1 MVVFLV
7 VNCSFP
13 IRACVRILKRGW
25 VPACGEVP
33 VFICRGRCVDL
44 TWVPHD
50 VDQLTPSLLEVEGA
64 RIQGTESLTRFPT
77 PS

>member
-1 MVVFLV
+1 M
-7 VNCSFP
+7 
-13 IRACVRILKRGW
+13 
-25 VPACGEVP
+25 
-33 VFICRGRCVDL
+33 FICRGRCVDL

-64 RIQGTESLTRFPT
+64 RMQGTESLTRFPT